1 MVFNAL
7 FNQQQQSQGESPY
20 ARLLEDPKF
29 ALGYGLLTSRENPLG
44 AAVQVMGQGETAKQA
59 RKQNEIQNM
68 LLQAKLQKSMG
79 NGSAFAGTSMDAQ
92 AANLAYQDA
101 LNQGMDDFSARK
113 YAADK
118 IRTSRMDLR
127 INPQTGT
134 LDSIPRSPIFGNTAT
149 PIQPNTQPPQQPDYT
164 PSSWDEIYSEPVADM
179 NNGTGKKLG
188 ESLAKTSG
196 LLQQGQMAL
205 RGITAPIDQLIKE
218 TTGYNSNMSGAVG
231 GEGLAGADKAIN
243 LFIEG
248 AVADMMVGRSV
259 DEQKRKR
266 DLYSPKSPSQ
276 EGALEKL
283 TTIVDDLQSQTDAVQ
298 RQIDATTNINDK
310 TKLRVK
316 QLIPLQKRL
325 NEGRGAMQYLQQA
338 IGGGGQPQN
347 NASPIPSGGRFLGF
361 E

>member
-1 MVFNAL
+1 
-7 FNQQQQSQGESPY
+7 
-20 ARLLEDPKF
+20 
-29 ALGYGLLTSRENPLG
+29 
-44 AAVQVMGQGETAKQA
+44 
-59 RKQNEIQNM
+59 
-68 LLQAKLQKSMG
+68 
-79 NGSAFAGTSMDAQ
+79 
-92 AANLAYQDA
+92 
-101 LNQGMDDFSARK
+101 
-113 YAADK
+113 
-118 IRTSRMDLR
+118 MDLR